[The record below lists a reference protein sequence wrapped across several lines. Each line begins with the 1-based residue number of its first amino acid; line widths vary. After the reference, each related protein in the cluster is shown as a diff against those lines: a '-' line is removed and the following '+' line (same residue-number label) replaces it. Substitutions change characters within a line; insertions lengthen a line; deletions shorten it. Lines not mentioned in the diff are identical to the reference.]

1 LLALAFYAAAT
12 LLIAW
17 PLPLHVGETVARAVR
32 PDTWLNL
39 WALAWTSEHLLGD
52 PAALFHANIFFPHAN
67 TLAYSDHFIGEALL
81 AAPLYRVT
89 GSATLAYNLAW
100 YAALV
105 LTAWGGYLWLR
116 ELLADQP
123 GGEAAALVGGAVC
136 LFVPGKRTTLSHLQV
151 ISLQGVTLSLLAL
164 HALLRRPRL
173 RSAAALAAAALYAA
187 LCSWYTAA
195 YIALLLPMVG
205 LAGLWLGGG
214 AAADAGAAWRSHADA
229 PSEGKRIGDGAAD
242 GPPARAA
249 EAKRA
254 RVAAWGAAAL
264 LSVVVVMVPVAMPY
278 RAVQAELQITR
289 PVEELVA
296 TSLRPIDFAASWSW
310 LHEGWMPAGSGAGG
324 YFPGFLALG
333 LGAFGLWIAGRRREP
348 WSLVYGA
355 LAAVF
360 LVLSLGPYL
369 EVGGWRVPL
378 PYAGLYALVPGFG
391 ALRNPYR
398 AAFIATLLFALPVAR
413 GAAALIAACRAR
425 LRWEERRNGRPFLE
439 PLAWGLAVALA
450 GVHLLEA
457 WPGPQQVA
465 PLPRPPS
472 GAYAWLA
479 ADAPPEPTAPAA
491 EAAEVPPRPGES
503 ATATGLAR
511 PARSATGT
519 ASPAEAMPR
528 PATLVWP
535 LPRPLDDNAR
545 YQLWTIGSW
554 TPLINGHS
562 GVYPADF
569 VALYEVGAEFPDAR
583 FLAALK
589 EAYPV
594 ERVLAH
600 YGLADEGAAVRARA
614 PAAGLEEVW
623 AEADDVIYR
632 IGNGAESGWLRRRLP
647 VSRLGDTIRVEL
659 PVAAAGCRVGVA
671 LDGRAV
677 GQAPA
682 SETAE
687 LPLPEPSGQSPFAVL
702 EIWLV
707 DAGGQPALE
716 LAAARTPAPEA
727 RLHVNGWPLVA
738 APFVA
743 ARIEGATGRLA
754 GWRTGGADDSAAASL
769 LALLAAGS
777 PGDTLAV
784 AIAEQGDATLIE
796 RLRLLLDVAGGP
808 ARTDA
813 APDIGGAYAFVGEI
827 GAPPGSAREAA
838 GVEAAVL
845 SAAAGEGGAADCR
858 LAPINGFEWRR
869 AAGR

>member
-1 LLALAFYAAAT
+1 MTIAKRGQGRASEAGRRRRQRALLALVFYVAAT
-12 LLIAW
+12 LMLAW

-39 WALAWTSEHLLGD
+39 WALAWTSEHLLVN
-52 PAALFHANIFFPHAN
+52 PAALFHANIFFPHPN

-116 ELLADQP
+116 EVLADQP

-136 LFVPGKRTTLSHLQV
+136 LFVPGKRTALSHLQV

-164 HALLRRPRL
+164 HALLRRPGL
-173 RSAAALAAAALYAA
+173 WSAAALAAAALYAA

-195 YIALLLPMVG
+195 YIGLLLPVLG
-205 LAGLWLGGG
+205 LAGLWLGTGM
-214 AAADAGAAWRSHADA
+214 
-229 PSEGKRIGDGAAD
+229 
-242 GPPARAA
+242 

-254 RVAAWGAAAL
+254 RAAAWGAAAL
-264 LSVVVVMVPVAMPY
+264 LSAAIVMIPVAIPY

-289 PVEELVA
+289 PVAELAA

-310 LHEGWMPAGSGAGG
+310 LHEGFMPAGSGAGG

-333 LGAFGLWIAGRRREP
+333 LGALGLWIAARRREP
-348 WSLVYGA
+348 WPLLYGA

-360 LVLSLGPYL
+360 VVLSLGPYL
-369 EVGGWRVPL
+369 EVGGWRLPL
-378 PYAGLYALVPGFG
+378 PYGGLHALVPGFG

-413 GAAALIAACRAR
+413 GAAALIAGCRAR
-425 LRWEERRNGRPFLE
+425 LRQGESGNSRALLE
-439 PLAWGLAVALA
+439 PIGWGVAVALA
-450 GVHLLEA
+450 GLHLLEA

-479 ADAPPEPTAPAA
+479 AGSPLQPAA
-491 EAAEVPPRPGES
+491 GGGGDAGALSPGPGPSAA
-503 ATATGLAR
+503 
-511 PARSATGT
+511 
-519 ASPAEAMPR
+519 ASPG

-535 LPRPLDDNAR
+535 LPRPFDDNAR
-545 YQLWTIGSW
+545 YQLWAVGGW

-569 VALYEVGAEFPDAR
+569 VALYEAGAEFPDAR

-600 YGLADEGAAVRARA
+600 YGLAEDGAAVRARA
-614 PAAGLEEVW
+614 AAAAGLEEVW
-623 AEADDVIYR
+623 AESDDVVYR
-632 IGNGAESGWLRRRLP
+632 IGNGAEGGWLRRRLP
-647 VSRLGDTIRVEL
+647 VARLGDAIRVEL
-659 PVAAAGCRVGVA
+659 PAAAAGCRVGVA

-682 SETAE
+682 SEAAE
-687 LPLPEPSGQSPFAVL
+687 LPLPQPSGPGPFAVL
-702 EIWLV
+702 EIWLL
-707 DAGGQPALE
+707 DAGGKPALE

-727 RLHVNGWPLVA
+727 RLHVNGWLLAA

-743 ARIEGATGRLA
+743 ARIEGASGRLA
-754 GWRTGGADDSAAASL
+754 GWRAGDADDSAAASL
-769 LALLAAGS
+769 RDMLAAAG

-784 AIAEQGDATLIE
+784 AIAEQGDTTLIE
-796 RLRLLLDVAGGP
+796 RLRLLLDAAGGP
-808 ARTDA
+808 ARAGA
-813 APDIGGAYAFVGEI
+813 AQDIGGAYAFVGEI

-838 GVEAAVL
+838 GVEAAAL
-845 SAAAGEGGAADCR
+845 STAAGEGGATDCR